1 MGFLDDIKWVEK
13 KSNKTSK
20 TTKEL
25 LIEGIAK
32 NDDFLKG
39 NAQGSKAGAKFG
51 SWWTAEKEGDPKD
64 EFRVKVGVAKF
75 FEKNISMQAQSRA
88 RMLLKF
94 KQALIAGEL
103 DTSIQEFEQRREEA
117 KKQNLKKNTK

>member
-39 NAQGSKAGAKFG
+39 N
-51 SWWTAEKEGDPKD
+51 PL
-64 EFRVKVGVAKF
+64 V
-75 FEKNISMQAQSRA
+75 
-88 RMLLKF
+88 
-94 KQALIAGEL
+94 
-103 DTSIQEFEQRREEA
+103 
-117 KKQNLKKNTK
+117 